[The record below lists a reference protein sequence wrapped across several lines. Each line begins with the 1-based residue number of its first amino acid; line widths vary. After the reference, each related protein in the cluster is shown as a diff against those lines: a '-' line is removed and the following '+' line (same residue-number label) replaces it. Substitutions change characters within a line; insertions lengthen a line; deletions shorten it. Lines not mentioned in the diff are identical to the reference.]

1 MQTLQTL
8 SLMERILF
16 LKRVPLFS
24 ELPPTEIKQVA
35 AIADEHLFVDGEIMA
50 DQNEPGDEMY
60 IIVSGLV
67 RVIVSNDGGLEVEL
81 ARREAGQYVGEMAL
95 ISRKPRMARLVAEGD
110 VRTLCIGQK
119 QFEGILRERPETSL
133 AVMRVLSDR
142 LRERETAAN

>member
-16 LKRVPLFS
+16 LKRVPLFTD
-24 ELPPTEIKQVA
+24 LPPAELKQVA
-35 AIADEHLFVDGEIMA
+35 AIADEHLFVDGEVLA
-50 DQNEPGDEMY
+50 DQNELGDEMY

-67 RVIVSNDGGLEVEL
+67 RVVVSKEGEPEIEV
-81 ARREAGQYVGEMAL
+81 ARREAGQYVGEMAV

-110 VRTLCIGQK
+110 VRTLCIGHK

-133 AVMRVLSDR
+133 AVMRVLCDR
-142 LRERETAAN
+142 LRERETAAH

>member
-24 ELPPTEIKQVA
+24 DLPPGELKQVA

-67 RVIVSNDGGLEVEL
+67 RVVVSNDGGLEVEL
-81 ARREAGQYVGEMAL
+81 VRREAGQYVGEMAL